1 MAGAERAVTFV
12 VRLVQSGDGGV
23 CGTVERVKT
32 GRKEQIRA
40 VEDIA
45 RVIAA
50 MAREE
55 ASASS
60 GGDEGGGS

>member
-23 CGTVERVKT
+23 RGTVERVKT

-55 ASASS
+55 PSASD
-60 GGDEGGGS
+60 GGDEGDGS

>member
-23 CGTVERVKT
+23 HGTVERVKT

-55 ASASS
+55 LSASD
-60 GGDEGGGS
+60 GGDEGDGS

>member
-1 MAGAERAVTFV
+1 MAGAEHAVTFV

-23 CGTVERVKT
+23 HGTVERVKT
-32 GRKEQIRA
+32 GRKLQIRA

-55 ASASS
+55 LSASD
-60 GGDEGGGS
+60 GGDEGDGS